1 MNGTPLAQAACEVGK
16 ENEMGKP
23 TQILIV
29 DDDKELRLAVKDV
42 LTEQGYNVTTVGDGA
57 QALRYLEHMHGM
69 DARLP
74 ALILLDLEMP
84 VMNGR
89 EFLANHAE
97 QAAFVKI
104 PVVICSGNDTVPE
117 ASKVAAVL
125 AKPFKVTDL
134 LAIVS
139 RATGGPCTEPESS
152 PRAA

>member
-1 MNGTPLAQAACEVGK
+1 V
-16 ENEMGKP
+16 GKP

-42 LTEQGYNVTTVGDGA
+42 LTEQGYNVTVVGDGA
-57 QALRYLEHMHGM
+57 QALRYLEHMHAM

-89 EFLANHAE
+89 EFLANQAKH
-97 QAAFVKI
+97 AAFMKV
-104 PVVICSGNDTVPE
+104 PVVICSGNETVPE
-117 ASKVAAVL
+117 ASKVTAVL
-125 AKPFKVTDL
+125 TKPFKVTDL

-139 RATGGPCTEPESS
+139 SVTGGPCAEPVSS
-152 PRAA
+152 PKAA

>member
-1 MNGTPLAQAACEVGK
+1 V
-16 ENEMGKP
+16 GKP

-42 LTEQGYNVTTVGDGA
+42 LTEQGYNVTMVGDGA

-97 QAAFVKI
+97 HPAFVKI

-117 ASKVAAVL
+117 APKVTAVL
-125 AKPFKVTDL
+125 RKPFKLVEL

-139 RATGGPCTEPESS
+139 RVAGGPSSEPESS